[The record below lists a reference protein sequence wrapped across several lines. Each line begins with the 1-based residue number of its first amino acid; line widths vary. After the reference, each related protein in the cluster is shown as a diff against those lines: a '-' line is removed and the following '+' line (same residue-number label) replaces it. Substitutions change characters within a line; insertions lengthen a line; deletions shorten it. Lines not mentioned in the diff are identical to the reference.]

1 MSEPRLT
8 TSAKS
13 SRTLPAP
20 SMLFYAVGQNAE
32 GIQSAA
38 FHTFLLFYYQQVI
51 GVSGTLTGIAL
62 ALALLADALTDPIA
76 GSLSDRTRTRF
87 GRRHPYI
94 VGSTMP
100 LAISFILLFNPPAGS
115 SEIGSFF
122 WLLAFSVMTRI
133 SLTFYQIPHLAL
145 GAELTD
151 STTGRAFL
159 YNIAALARM
168 AGEGLVP
175 LLAYF
180 LFFPTTDEFN
190 PGTLNAEGY
199 VPFSIFFALWMVVV
213 ILTSAVGTA
222 REIPHL
228 KQVPQNPGKGWYSGY
243 GEIIEALG
251 NRSFRSLFYFIFA
264 FGLITSITGVVSPFM
279 AFHFWGLKTE
289 QLALIVV
296 LAAPAVIPT
305 IFVVPWLSSRFDKR
319 EILIGSTIW
328 MLLVTSWA
336 VTARLLNLDWF
347 PTNDSE
353 WIFIIV
359 LANTA
364 FYAFSLPV
372 FLSASDSMMA
382 DIADEIDLNT
392 GHRREGVLFSAR
404 AFTAK
409 ATGSLGLLV
418 GGVLL
423 DVIRFPENAR
433 VGSVESDT
441 IWQLGLIAGPG
452 TSVFLLL
459 SLGFL
464 LRYQLTRDRYREIRD
479 ALRKRDAT

>member
-1 MSEPRLT
+1 
-8 TSAKS
+8 
-13 SRTLPAP
+13 
-20 SMLFYAVGQNAE
+20 
-32 GIQSAA
+32 
-38 FHTFLLFYYQQVI
+38 
-51 GVSGTLTGIAL
+51 
-62 ALALLADALTDPIA
+62 
-76 GSLSDRTRTRF
+76 
-87 GRRHPYI
+87 
-94 VGSTMP
+94 
-100 LAISFILLFNPPAGS
+100 
-115 SEIGSFF
+115 
-122 WLLAFSVMTRI
+122 
-133 SLTFYQIPHLAL
+133 
-145 GAELTD
+145 
-151 STTGRAFL
+151 
-159 YNIAALARM
+159 
-168 AGEGLVP
+168 
-175 LLAYF
+175 
-180 LFFPTTDEFN
+180 
-190 PGTLNAEGY
+190 
-199 VPFSIFFALWMVVV
+199 
-213 ILTSAVGTA
+213 
-222 REIPHL
+222 
-228 KQVPQNPGKGWYSGY
+228 
-243 GEIIEALG
+243 
-251 NRSFRSLFYFIFA
+251 
-264 FGLITSITGVVSPFM
+264 
-279 AFHFWGLKTE
+279 
-289 QLALIVV
+289 
-296 LAAPAVIPT
+296 
-305 IFVVPWLSSRFDKR
+305 
-319 EILIGSTIW
+319 

-336 VTARLLNLDWF
+336 VTARLLDLDWF